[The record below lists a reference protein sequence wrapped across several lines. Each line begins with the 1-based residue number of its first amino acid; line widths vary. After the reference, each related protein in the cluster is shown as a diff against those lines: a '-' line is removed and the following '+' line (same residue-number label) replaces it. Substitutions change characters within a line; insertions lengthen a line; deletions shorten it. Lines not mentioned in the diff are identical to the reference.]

1 MNYGTTFARKSSV
14 SFASAIDKKGRALIS
29 AELRKILGLKFG
41 SGICVRANG
50 KSFST
55 NIDERGRFSFPAQI
69 RKNSEKVSGKIE
81 KISNGRDCVKSSIAA
96 CGAAGAGASPA
107 RGPIPPLLSF
117 HEELEKERSGRLSEE
132 RKNERMFYNKN
143 KKEAIVRKKF

>member
-55 NIDERGRFSFPAQI
+55 KIDERGRFSVPAQI
-69 RKNSEKVSGKIE
+69 RKNSEKVSGIIE
-81 KISNGRDCVKSSIAA
+81 KNSNGRDSVISNMQA
-96 CGAAGAGASPA
+96 CGACVAGENPA
-107 RGPIPPLLSF
+107 RGPIFRGVLN
-117 HEELEKERSGRLSEE
+117 G
-132 RKNERMFYNKN
+132 
-143 KKEAIVRKKF
+143 